1 MPKAY
6 TITSRVQKNP
16 FFFKKAQ
23 PIGLFLKHPFFLSK
37 KRAF

>member
-16 FFFKKAQ
+16 FF
-23 PIGLFLKHPFFLSK
+23 SK
-37 KRAF
+37 KPNPLGFS